1 MLERTR
7 ADGRPQSAEYKL
19 ASRVE
24 AKIDVTQP
32 QSTFAENF
40 PLRHASRSDVL
51 LSVFSKTSQICQE
64 TTYFG
69 TRPISAQA
77 RHAASP
83 GNARC
88 PVQGDYGPRAAT
100 VHRDRRDRHV
110 CYARARRRR
119 ADNDRPR
126 QSHSDGALHGLV
138 TKVCKLSACYS
149 GPSNF

>member
-51 LSVFSKTSQICQE
+51 LSVRSNTSQICQE
-64 TTYFG
+64 MTYFG

-88 PVQGDYGPRAAT
+88 PVQGDYGPRAAPA
-100 VHRDRRDRHV
+100 HRDRRDRHV
-110 CYARARRRR
+110 CYARAR
-119 ADNDRPR
+119 ADGAQTMIVRVKVTLTDPPRPR
-126 QSHSDGALHGLV
+126 YEGMYTRRVLFGSI
-138 TKVCKLSACYS
+138 
-149 GPSNF
+149 